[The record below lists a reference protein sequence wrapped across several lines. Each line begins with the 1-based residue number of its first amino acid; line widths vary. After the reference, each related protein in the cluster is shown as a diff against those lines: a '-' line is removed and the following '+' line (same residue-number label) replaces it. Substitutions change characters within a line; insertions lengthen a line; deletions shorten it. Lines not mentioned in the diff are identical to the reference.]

1 MILNGA
7 LFLVKVIYLV
17 IFDIKIMYEK
27 IIMFW
32 FKITARLQ
40 QAPKFL
46 VFENR
51 RIRIDYIKV
60 FLCFSG
66 LHKKLTRGIQGGLE
80 VVQS

>member
-27 IIMFW
+27 IMFW

-51 RIRIDYIKV
+51 RIRIDFIEIVYV
-60 FLCFSG
+60 FQVCTKS
-66 LHKKLTRGIQGGLE
+66 
-80 VVQS
+80 